1 MFFLVLNYL
10 VFELFIDVF
19 DRFLIYYIIGIRL
32 DRFWVGGFFYMKE
45 KIFKQVDLIGNVIEI
60 INDVDSFFGNFVII

>member
-1 MFFLVLNYL
+1 MFL

-19 DRFLIYYIIGIRL
+19 DMFLIYYIIGIRL

-60 INDVDSFFGNFVII
+60 INDVDSFLGNFVII